1 MKSIDKEIVNIINAT
16 TDVNKLTN
24 TSYLGYEAF
33 LKMIC
38 EENTIKNYFF
48 ISLNKNLINSI
59 SKWPF
64 TFKQQAY
71 IYLKF
76 LQKNITI
83 TQFAPYEYIDQMG
96 LILLA
101 EKYNLT
107 GEELDQIVNECYTKQ
122 LYLKSDE
129 ESLLMQDI
137 INLILKCEKLR
148 KKRIK
153 VVLPFKIAFE
163 NLNSQNI
170 NFLMIYFEQLQL
182 KPEVLEYIKQ
192 LLSKMQYEQK
202 KQKEKMQKKV
212 AANSSKISFSS
223 TVDKAQIV
231 LSEKEFRKKLHEQ
244 KAFLEK
250 VKMQKML
257 TAKEYENYI
266 TFARILE
273 KTDDEIELECRDLY
287 PYLIVNPSSYSLLDI
302 KSKFISQYNL
312 DLLPIIENIKE
323 LKKTVVNENEQKV
336 LAEMLQDYYLKL
348 HQMTC
353 NIYRYERS
361 IRL

>member
-122 LYLKSDE
+122 LYLK
-129 ESLLMQDI
+129 
-137 INLILKCEKLR
+137 
-148 KKRIK
+148 
-153 VVLPFKIAFE
+153 
-163 NLNSQNI
+163 
-170 NFLMIYFEQLQL
+170 FLMIYFEQLQL